1 MPKALVTGG
10 AGFIGSHVADLF
22 ITNGWDVTVVDDL
35 SSGKR
40 ENLSEKSEFHEI
52 GVTSP
57 EFARLVRTGKFD
69 VVAHLS
75 GQIGV
80 RISVDDPIADANT
93 NILGTLNLMEA
104 LRSGGAPT
112 RVVFSSTGGLLY
124 GDLNTPPNLETYPK
138 DPESPY
144 AVAKLSVEYY
154 LAYYSRVHGS
164 EYAAVRLG
172 NVYGPRQDPNG
183 EAGVVAIFCG
193 RILSN
198 RPLTVFGDGQQTRD
212 YVYVGDAARAIWLAA
227 TRPLPAKGRLD
238 ARGFNIGTGKGTT
251 VLEVARLL
259 QDAAGSDVPIEFAPS
274 PPGEQQRSLVNGDK
288 ARELLGWVPEERLSS
303 GLAKTYAWFASQGKG
318 VPV

>member
-22 ITNGWDVTVVDDL
+22 ITNGWDVTVADDL

-40 ENLSEKSEFHEI
+40 ENLSEKAEFHEI

-57 EFARLVRTGKFD
+57 EFVRLVQFGKFD

-80 RISVDDPIADANT
+80 RISVDDPIADATT

-104 LRSGGAPT
+104 LRSSGAPT

-154 LAYYSRVHGS
+154 LAYYSRVHDR

-251 VLEVARLL
+251 VLELARLL
-259 QDAAGSDVPIEFAPS
+259 QDAAGSTVPIEFAPS

-288 ARELLGWVPEERLSS
+288 ARELLGWVPEEKLSS

>member
-22 ITNGWDVTVVDDL
+22 ITNGWDVTVADDL

-40 ENLSEKSEFHEI
+40 ENLSEKAEFHEI

-57 EFARLVRTGKFD
+57 EFVRLVQFGKFD

-80 RISVDDPIADANT
+80 RISVDDPIADATT

-104 LRSGGAPT
+104 LRSSGAPT

-154 LAYYSRVHGS
+154 LAYYSRVHDR

-251 VLEVARLL
+251 VLELARLL
-259 QDAAGSDVPIEFAPS
+259 QDAAGSTVPIEFAPS

-288 ARELLGWVPEERLSS
+288 ARELLGWVPEEKLSS
-303 GLAKTYAWFASQGKG
+303 G
-318 VPV
+318 